1 MSKPHTRPKPQQ
13 RASLNAPAYIDHLPE
28 PATVKVSSL
37 KSKWE
42 ALATAY
48 AYHNETLLALSMVG
62 AGTALDAIRANIV
75 MGRGL
80 AIHVKLPKPRYV
92 CPTHFVSSG
101 YYETH
106 QTVALSTDG
115 QRYALYKTR
124 LLGRDDH
131 YLLINRRVI
140 EPRHDDD
147 PIYIICPL
155 DEPDAQSIGRGLAQA
170 LNIPVLPEWY
180 EYLAHVN
187 ASASTYDERTIN
199 RVPGAGFNILSIK
212 RAASWQQVISDA
224 LSKDLLA
231 FPGRPLV
238 PPVGR
243 YPAAIDTRI
252 KRVLY
257 NLLNDEALA
266 LAIHAVMQ
274 DGWRGNLV
282 KERNIKA
289 AIYQSV
295 GDSAVTE
302 RIFGLIKATVSL

>member
-1 MSKPHTRPKPQQ
+1 MPQSHTRPKPQA
-13 RASLNAPAYIDHLPE
+13 RVSFDAPAYIDHMPE

-37 KSKWE
+37 KSRWE
-42 ALATAY
+42 AMATAY

-62 AGTALDAIRANIV
+62 PGTALDAIRANIV
-75 MGRGL
+75 MGRRL
-80 AIHVKLPKPRYV
+80 AIHIKLAEPRHV
-92 CPTHFVSSG
+92 RTSHFTTG

-106 QTVALSTDG
+106 DAIGLDTAG

-155 DEPDAQSIGRGLAQA
+155 KEPEAQSIGRGLEQA

-187 ASASTYDERTIN
+187 ASATTYAERTIT
-199 RVPGAGFNILSIK
+199 RVPGEGFNILSIK
-212 RAASWQQVISDA
+212 RAGSWQQVISDG
-224 LSKDLLA
+224 LSKGLLA
-231 FPGRPLV
+231 FPGFPPA
-238 PPVGR
+238 PPVGK
-243 YPAAIDTRI
+243 YPAAIDNRTRCI
-252 KRVLY
+252 LY
-257 NLLNDEALA
+257 NLLNDEALT
-266 LAIHAVMQ
+266 LAVDAVMQ
-274 DGWRGNLV
+274 DGWRDNLV

-289 AIYQSV
+289 AIQQLA
-295 GDSAVTE
+295 GDASATE
-302 RIFGLIKATVSL
+302 KIFGLIKATEGL